1 MQMSFDCAAKNIRL
15 RSGRIKIMEDYSK
28 ELLRTGIIEA
38 KSGNYDTAR
47 RYLDRAIYMSGSHDV
62 LGEAWFWM
70 AEVTAEPV
78 EKRKALENCLS
89 LDLRHARARRA
100 LAILDGKLKADEII
114 NPDKLSPVPEGSRT
128 ADAQR
133 FMCPKCGG
141 RMSFAPDGQT
151 LVCDYCSRDQSLKS
165 GATPADE
172 KDFIVAMATARG
184 HGKPLQEQV
193 FHCNGCGAEFI
204 LPPKQISA
212 SCVYCDSPYVVSLE
226 KTKDLLAPDGIIP
239 HAFDQKRAVKLL
251 IDWVEGNNF
260 KPEKQVDLP
269 RGLYLPL
276 WTFDVGGAIDYTYEI
291 VESENESFG
300 SRGQKKTTR
309 FSDQYPVMVDDLPL
323 PASRKPS
330 AVFLKMIPTFD
341 MKSIK
346 PYDPR
351 FLASWPAEIY
361 DVPMADASL
370 DARSQT
376 YKKYKGNLPH
386 LINQPNIVHTSSANL
401 MIESFKLNLLPVWM
415 TELPFD
421 GREHLVL
428 INGQSGIV
436 ASDITGQMQDEDEKG
451 GLMGFLADLLDS

>member
-1 MQMSFDCAAKNIRL
+1 
-15 RSGRIKIMEDYSK
+15 MEDYSK

-38 KSGNYDTAR
+38 KAGSKESAR

-62 LGEAWFWM
+62 LAEAWFWM
-70 AEVTAEPV
+70 GEVNDDPV
-78 EKRKALENCLS
+78 EKRKALENCLA
-89 LDLRHARARRA
+89 LEMRHSRARRA
-100 LAILDGKLKADEII
+100 LAILDGKLKADEMV
-114 NPDKLSPVPEGSRT
+114 NPDKLPAVPNGQRK
-128 ADAQR
+128 ADADR

-151 LVCDYCSRDQSLKS
+151 LVCDYCTRGQVI
-165 GATPADE
+165 GASPREAEE
-172 KDFIVAMATARG
+172 KDFIVAMATVRG

-204 LPPKQISA
+204 LPPNQISA

-239 HAFDQKRAVKLL
+239 HAFDQKHAVKLL
-251 IDWVEGNNF
+251 IDWVEGNNI
-260 KPEKQVDLP
+260 KPEKQAQLP

-276 WTFDVGGAIDYTYEI
+276 WTFDVGGAIDYTYEMFKTD
-291 VESENESFG
+291 NDSFG
-300 SRGQKKTTR
+300 GRRQQETIR
-309 FSDQYPVMVDDLPL
+309 FSDQYPVMVNDLPL

-330 AVFLKMIPTFD
+330 AVFLKLIPSFG

-370 DARSQT
+370 DARSQVYKT
-376 YKKYKGNLPH
+376 YKNKLPS
-386 LINQPNIVHTSSANL
+386 LVNNSNIVHTSSANL
-401 MIESFKLNLLPVWM
+401 AIDSFKLNLLPVWM

-421 GREHLVL
+421 GRSHLVL
-428 INGQSGIV
+428 INGQNGVVS
-436 ASDITGQMQDEDEKG
+436 SDISDKTEKEENG
-451 GLMGFLADLLDS
+451 GLMGFLADLLDG